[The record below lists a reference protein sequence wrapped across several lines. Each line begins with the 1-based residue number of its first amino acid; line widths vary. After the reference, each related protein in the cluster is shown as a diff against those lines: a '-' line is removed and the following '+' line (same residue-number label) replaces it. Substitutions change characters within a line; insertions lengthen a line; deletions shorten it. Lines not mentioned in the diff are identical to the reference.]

1 METKHEFFVKR
12 NEKGFM
18 ELFERAQCIYLVENS
33 RDVVYFDTPW
43 KVYPFEEDHFNVRWL
58 RYKVK
63 KLEDELLKM
72 QLKYEPLPLDL
83 EWIFN
88 EIRIQKDD
96 SCSFLWL
103 VEPNRG

>member
-33 RDVVYFDTPW
+33 RDVVYYKTPW
-43 KVYPFEEDHFNVRWL
+43 EVYPFEEDHSNVSRL

-63 KLEDELLKM
+63 RLKDELLKM
-72 QLKYEPLPLDL
+72 QLKYEPLPLRLDQL
-83 EWIFN
+83 FN
-88 EIRIQKDD
+88 
-96 SCSFLWL
+96 
-103 VEPNRG
+103 

>member
-33 RDVVYFDTPW
+33 RDIVYFDTPW
-43 KVYPFEEDHFNVRWL
+43 KVYSFEEDHKNVRWL

-63 KLEDELLKM
+63 KLKDELLKM
-72 QLKYEPLPLDL
+72 QMKYEPLPLHLDQ
-83 EWIFN
+83 WFI
-88 EIRIQKDD
+88 
-96 SCSFLWL
+96 
-103 VEPNRG
+103 